1 MSRITQ
7 DDRLAA
13 NSPGDGLST
22 SAGNRVSAIPS
33 VEILATS
40 PGLVPMG
47 CNPAED
53 APVVDGADLVADE
66 PAPAMD
72 APDDVVSWQV
82 AMKRAIRSSAQLRQ
96 ALDLPVAD
104 SPGGESDF
112 PTFVPLEFLR
122 RMRPGDPSDPL
133 LMQVMPVAAEDDVD
147 RPGFSSDPVGDM
159 QALVAG
165 GLLHKYG
172 GRALV
177 VTTGACGVHCRYC
190 FRRQFPYSGAG
201 SQKDNYRPAIE
212 YLKTATRVDEVILSG
227 GDPLTLTDAN
237 VDALISQIESIPH
250 VQRIRFH
257 TRMPVVIPQRV
268 TDGLVDRLRQ
278 SRLTPWFVIHANH
291 PAEIDSAVIA
301 ATDKLIN
308 AGIPVLNQAV
318 LLRGVNDNVET
329 LAELC
334 TRLVDHRISPY
345 YLHQLDRVIGAAH
358 FEVPESTGRDL
369 VDQLT
374 KRLPGYAV
382 PTYVVEQAGEAS
394 KTRLS

>member
-13 NSPGDGLST
+13 NSPGDGLPT
-22 SAGNRVSAIPS
+22 SPGNRVSAIPS

-47 CNPAED
+47 CNSAKD
-53 APVVDGADLVADE
+53 DLA
-66 PAPAMD
+66 
-72 APDDVVSWQV
+72 DVVSWQV
-82 AMKRAIRSSAQLRQ
+82 AMKRAIRSSAQLRE
-96 ALDLPVAD
+96 ALDLPAAN
-104 SPGGESDF
+104 SPDGESDF

-122 RMRPGDPSDPL
+122 RMRHRDPNDPL
-133 LMQVMPVAAEDDVD
+133 LMQVMPISAEDDLD

-190 FRRQFPYSGAG
+190 FRRQFPYSDAG
-201 SQKDNYRPAIE
+201 SQNDNYRPAIE
-212 YLKTATRVDEVILSG
+212 YLKKSISVDEVILSG
-227 GDPLTLTDAN
+227 GDPLTLTDAKL
-237 VDALISQIESIPH
+237 DALISKIESIPH

-257 TRMPVVIPQRV
+257 SRMPVVIPQRV
-268 TDGLVDRLRQ
+268 TDALVDRLRQ
-278 SRLTPWFVIHANH
+278 SRLTAWFVIHANH
-291 PAEIDSAVIA
+291 AAEIDYAVVA
-301 ATDKLIN
+301 ATNKLID

-329 LAELC
+329 LAQLC

-345 YLHQLDRVIGAAH
+345 YLHQLDRVQGAAH
-358 FEVPESTGRDL
+358 FEVSESTGRDL
-369 VDQLT
+369 IDQLT